1 MAWLKRKPD
10 PIRDKAKSLSVQIA
24 ALESEIHNLES
35 KLQKGD
41 VADLHETPKS
51 PAPAPDSM
59 KTAPDKAHLARELV
73 FEADGQN
80 QLKPDI
86 HSVHTQDH
94 YNELGGRKFDLVAQL
109 ARLRN
114 LFRGSVASNPK
125 LVTYLA
131 AGSVQGL
138 KPLRYEKRV
147 ARNRFILLVLTLL
160 AVLFGLFWMFV
171 H

>member
-1 MAWLKRKPD
+1 MAWLKRKSD
-10 PIRDKAKSLSVQIA
+10 PIKDKAKSLSAQIA

-35 KLQKGD
+35 KLQKKD
-41 VADLHETPKS
+41 LTDLHETLK
-51 PAPAPDSM
+51 APPSTPDPV
-59 KTAPDKAHLARELV
+59 KIVPDKAQLARELV

-86 HSVHTQDH
+86 HSAHTQDH
-94 YNELGGRKFDLVAQL
+94 YNELGGRKFDLIAQL
-109 ARLRN
+109 ARIRN
-114 LFRGSVASNPK
+114 VFRGSVASNPK

-138 KPLRYEKRV
+138 RPLRYEKRV
-147 ARNRFILLVLTLL
+147 ARNRFILLVLALL